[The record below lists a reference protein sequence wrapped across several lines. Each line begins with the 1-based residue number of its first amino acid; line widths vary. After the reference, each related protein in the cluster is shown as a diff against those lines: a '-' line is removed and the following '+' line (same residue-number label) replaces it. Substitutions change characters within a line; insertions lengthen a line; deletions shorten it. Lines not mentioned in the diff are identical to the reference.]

1 MISDPTASAP
11 LPEMGRIKRSGATS
25 GGMPTLSSA
34 GASSAPR
41 YSIAPDARNIYTAV
55 SSAMSEGRICTSTFS
70 PSSAPRVSAV

>member
-1 MISDPTASAP
+1 
-11 LPEMGRIKRSGATS
+11 
-25 GGMPTLSSA
+25 MPTLSSA